1 MISSA
6 PTVTAFLKTL
16 APGER
21 AVFSKIRAL
30 IRKSHPKIEENM
42 RWRMPAFTIGENGVA
57 GFNKQKH
64 YLCLYIDPGVL
75 KPFRRELK
83 AAKLDCGK
91 CCIRFRRP
99 ELLPLPLAA
108 RIIKAA
114 ARAAAP

>member
-1 MISSA
+1 MISTA
-6 PTVTAFLKTL
+6 PTVSAYLNTL
-16 APGER
+16 ATADR
-21 AVFSKIRAL
+21 TVFSKLRAL
-30 IRKSHPKIEENM
+30 IRKSHPDIKENM
-42 RWRMPAFTIGENGVA
+42 RWRMPGFTLGENGVA

-99 ELLPLPLAA
+99 DQLPLPLAA
-108 RIIKAA
+108 RIINAAAKAA
-114 ARAAAP
+114 AP